1 MEQIYKGLI
10 AALGYNNL
18 VCNIFID
25 WENVKDELL
34 PQDRKTGTGSGTIHV
49 FLGSAADVVL
59 RQEFPAYYRDVQN
72 GADPDDG
79 KIRVKHYFIRSNI
92 LSMLG
97 YVCEYYYNK
106 GKDTGSYISRIFKEL
121 AKYDTKDG
129 LLTTKSYFRLSVEQ
143 GKKGSAL
150 RPYFKK
156 FDIPGAFKDVV
167 RETMIHGTAYKISLY
182 RNSSGEYAAFWLLGF
197 PEMPDFIANPTAE
210 QLTPFHHQ
218 PDAGNMPYQVIY
230 YGAPG
235 TGKSYRINRL
245 TEDGNSVR
253 TTFHPDSDY
262 SGFVG
267 AYKPVTTEVQ
277 RYDSSGRPLSDANGR
292 PVTESRI
299 IYDFT
304 PQAFLQAYIAAWKM
318 LASGEKE
325 SDGSPS
331 KEFLVIEEINRGN
344 CAQIF
349 GDLFQ
354 LLDRNTYGY
363 SDYPVL
369 ADSDLQRHLAKEF
382 EGLILPDGAEL
393 DRMYGKTGTAQK
405 VMNGEILVLP
415 CNLYIWATMNTSDQ
429 SLFPIDSAFKRRWD
443 WKYIPISEGTDR
455 STGKPLGWVIVA
467 DGKRY
472 SWWSFLQKINAAIG
486 DLTKSQD
493 KKLGYFFC
501 RAVNGVISAET
512 FADKV
517 LFYLWNEIF
526 RNFDFDSDFLKD
538 TDGTQLTF
546 DSFYATDETGDT
558 AVCQDKVSL
567 FLENLGADR
576 ESTNDSDSGDGAAED
591 EDGNSKYQLE
601 E

>member
-1 MEQIYKGLI
+1 MEQIYKDRI
-10 AALGYNNL
+10 AALGYDHL
-18 VCNIFID
+18 VCDIFSD
-25 WENVKDELL
+25 WEEAKDEIL
-34 PQDRKTGTGSGTIHV
+34 PQDRKNGSGNGTIHV
-49 FLGSAADVVL
+49 FLGTADPVL
-59 RQEFPAYYRDVQN
+59 RKEFSGYYQAVEN
-72 GADPDDG
+72 GADPRDG
-79 KIRVKHYFIRSNI
+79 QVTVRHYFIRSNI
-92 LSMLG
+92 ISMLG
-97 YVCEYYYNK
+97 YVCEYYYQK
-106 GKDTGSYISRIFKEL
+106 GDDAGTHISQALRTLENSQGDGFFLKTDSFLKLSTGSSR
-121 AKYDTKDG
+121 
-129 LLTTKSYFRLSVEQ
+129 
-143 GKKGSAL
+143 L
-150 RPYFKK
+150 RPYFKQ
-156 FDIPGAFKDVV
+156 FEQHGVFTDLVRQVLIPGS
-167 RETMIHGTAYKISLY
+167 AYKISLY
-182 RNSSGEYAAFWLLGF
+182 RDHNGGYAAFWLLGF
-197 PEMPDFIANPTAE
+197 RDLQDFLANPTAG
-210 QLTPFHHQ
+210 QLAPVHHK
-218 PDAGNMPYQVIY
+218 PDTGNMPYQVIY

-245 TEDGNSVR
+245 TSGGNSVR

-277 RYDSSGRPLSDANGR
+277 RYDSSGRPLADANGR

-304 PQAFLQAYIAAWKM
+304 PQAFLQSYIAAWKM

-325 SDGSPS
+325 QDGSPM

-382 EGLILPDGAEL
+382 EGLILPDEAEL